1 MTISIGLRAAP
12 TAVYFALYD
21 SEKREIFNVERLRVP
36 SAFEVPNALKFVRA
50 NILDVLLNYDV
61 RKAGVRTIEPTAQTK
76 DVTRIH
82 IEGVIQEAFA
92 SSDLEGFFA
101 GPIAVMASKLGI
113 APREFKPIRDG
124 RNDFDIPDWDKFSP
138 EEAEA
143 VLAALGAQNV

>member
-1 MTISIGLRAAP
+1 MTISIGLRVAP
-12 TAVYFALYD
+12 TAVFFALYD
-21 SEKREIFNVERLRVP
+21 SDRREIINVEKLRVP

-61 RKAGVRTIEPTAQTK
+61 RKAGIRTIEPMAQSK

-92 SSDLEGFFA
+92 SSDLEAFFA
-101 GPIAVMASKLGI
+101 GPIAVMASKLKI
-113 APREFKPIRDG
+113 EPKEFKPIRDG
-124 RNDFDIPDWDKFSP
+124 RNDFEIPDWEHFSS